1 MYDEY
6 AIYNTAMAIT
16 GCRDDQLN
24 RDYLEHHGIF
34 GMKWGVRRYQNE
46 DGSLT
51 PEGERRYR
59 ETGYGERL
67 GLTKMDQ
74 DIKSS
79 AYGIGNIATPVA
91 GVISKKKYYD
101 KLKNMSDEEAASY
114 EGELKNKAR
123 TGAKVSRGIF
133 GSIMGSSGG
142 MAIGTMAGLALG
154 SPELAVAVTIG
165 GAITGGM
172 LGGVGGYKIAGKQ
185 FDKNWDKDMERNRYI
200 KRTKKERDAYDR
212 EHAASNWEEAY
223 KNAGGSLLT
232 DNNANYEYDENGRVK
247 SAKVRL

>member
-6 AIYNTAMAIT
+6 DIYNSALAIT
-16 GCRDDQLN
+16 DTRDQQLD
-24 RDYLEHHGIF
+24 RDYLEHHGIL

-51 PEGERRYR
+51 AEGERRYR

-67 GLTKMDQ
+67 GLTKMNQ
-74 DIKSS
+74 DIRSS
-79 AYGIGNIATPVA
+79 QLGIGTIAMPVA
-91 GVISKKKYYD
+91 TAISKKKYYD
-101 KLKNMSDEEAASY
+101 KLKTMSDEEAASY

-142 MAIGTMAGLALG
+142 MVIGSMAGLALG
-154 SPELAVAVTIG
+154 SPELAAAVTIG

-185 FDKNWDKDMERNRYI
+185 FDKNWDKDMERFRYA

-212 EHAASNWEEAY
+212 EHAVSNWEEAY
-223 KNAGGSLLT
+223 KNTGGSLLT
-232 DNNANYEYDENGRVK
+232 DNNTNYEYDENGRVK